1 MRKNQLKQ
9 VCANSSFHK
18 KFKARRHKRSKSS
31 VPQGELAEGSQL
43 RPGRRRAP
51 GPGDGAPR
59 PGDAVCRCPAAVER
73 APFSGETK
81 SADGAP
87 RLHGPDGSEA
97 PGPEVGASLRSVSGP
112 STSHTG
118 VDVPSLGDRSWRAP
132 LPTPERS
139 FWASRY
145 VGFPKNRNSLKLTFF
160 AFFSRY

>member
-1 MRKNQLKQ
+1 MQTAASTRNLKQ
-9 VCANSSFHK
+9 DAIK
-18 KFKARRHKRSKSS
+18 GRKAVS
-31 VPQGELAEGSQL
+31 P
-43 RPGRRRAP
+43 RASWRKGPSCDRGDAGHP
-51 GPGDGAPR
+51 GPEMGR
-59 PGDAVCRCPAAVER
+59 PAQGTLSAGVQQQWKELRFPER
-73 APFSGETK
+73 ETR
-81 SADGAP
+81 SADWAP

-132 LPTPERS
+132 LPTAERS